1 MMTIKTLPD
10 FHPTQAVSHENG
22 FEHRKQYDRPHSA
35 QQFSSNNN
43 SEKKLVH
50 TSQSNINNVEYN
62 ENECADLNV
71 INVFSKHSRD
81 INCETSSMT
90 TTLTPTA
97 SGQTTPMY
105 DHQRNYQDFDLYYD
119 TDTQVQL
126 NGGKRNQYTEHSRR
140 KEYQKQHD
148 NRLQI
153 NPSQSYSNIQETQ
166 SENEIGSSRSDKNIP
181 YHAREYSKPFTYGT
195 VPLSYEDSMI
205 KINSGL
211 SSPSM
216 VRKAATRNIGTAT
229 KTTKVS
235 IKKFPS
241 NDFEQM
247 LHERQSEKYSFGDKI
262 NAGLLDDDK
271 VGYNSNNR
279 ANVKYN
285 GSNLNIENISD
296 VNNSYF
302 EPLKRSNTM
311 DDSFNSGGYASDG

>member
-1 MMTIKTLPD
+1 MLTIKTLPD
-10 FHPTQAVSHENG
+10 LNPTQTVSN
-22 FEHRKQYDRPHSA
+22 KNSYDIQSQKHYDMPNSA
-35 QQFSSNNN
+35 QQFSDC
-43 SEKKLVH
+43 ETKIIH
-50 TSQSNINNVEYN
+50 TSQCNINNVDFN
-62 ENECADLNV
+62 ENECT
-71 INVFSKHSRD
+71 FSKHSRD

-119 TDTQVQL
+119 TDTQVQF
-126 NGGKRNQYTEHSRR
+126 NGGKRNQYTENSR
-140 KEYQKQHD
+140 KNEYLKQND

-153 NPSQSYSNIQETQ
+153 NSSQSYSNIQETQ
-166 SENEIGSSRSDKNIP
+166 SENEIGSNRSDRNIP

-195 VPLSYEDSMI
+195 IPLSNEDNMM
-205 KINSGL
+205 NSFKL
-211 SSPSM
+211 NSPSL
-216 VRKAATRNIGTAT
+216 VRKASTRNIGTAT
-229 KTTKVS
+229 KTTRVS
-235 IKKFPS
+235 IQKFPS

-262 NAGLLDDDK
+262 NVGLLDNEK
-271 VGYNSNNR
+271 VGFNCNNR
-279 ANVKYN
+279 AKVTNN